1 MTDRQKH
8 QQTTVCLHCACA
20 RHKKAYR
27 FFVLA
32 TECQDLETVLY
43 NHAYILTNIS
53 IPHKAVVDEAVNCH
67 SSCPTTVFMALR
79 WPSKV
84 IMGFTYEYP
93 YQGCEYIIR
102 TMNTRYTVCLQKYIW
117 EVSL

>member
-1 MTDRQKH
+1 MALYPFVHVSALELHALSHYPSNRQNETDRQKH

-43 NHAYILTNIS
+43 DHTYILTNIS

-67 SSCPTTVFMALR
+67 SLCPYNSIYSVEMAFK
-79 WPSKV
+79 SDY
-84 IMGFTYEYP
+84 GFY
-93 YQGCEYIIR
+93 
-102 TMNTRYTVCLQKYIW
+102 L
-117 EVSL
+117 